1 MIAAGRRIALDLDR
15 AWQNDCDRTTEGTRM
30 RRAWLIG
37 VVAAVAACA
46 TSSAH
51 IDTSAVPAFANPSL
65 SADALKAHVSVLASD
80 EYEGRAPSSHGEELS
95 IGYIQRAFQAV
106 GLQPGAHA
114 ADGSASYF
122 QDVPLTAATVDNS
135 PSLTIAGADGSQS
148 YTWGNQF
155 VGWTKRVQENVSVTD
170 APLVFVG
177 YGIVA
182 PEHHWND
189 YAGVDMHGK
198 IAVILIN
205 DPDFETGDDRGFGGR
220 AMTYYG
226 RWTYKY
232 EEAARQGAAG
242 AIIIHETAP
251 AAYPWSVVQ
260 SSNTGTRF
268 DVVHDDQGMSRVPL
282 EAWVTTDVGHALFQR
297 AGLNF
302 DQLKARAQTQGFTP
316 VAMGTLRGSVTLHT
330 RVTQSLSHNVIGVL
344 PGKVHPDQA
353 IIYTAH
359 WDHLG
364 HCTPVNGDGICNGAL
379 DNATGVSGL
388 IELARH
394 YAEAGPA
401 QRSVAFIAV
410 TAEEQ
415 GLLGS
420 QYYSEHPTF
429 TPGNIVANINM
440 DGLNNY
446 GRTHDLTIVSYGKSE
461 MDDLAAAALQAQGRR
476 VRPDPFP
483 ERGSFF
489 RSDQFNFARIGVPV
503 LYTASGIDMLNGG
516 EAAGT
521 AAVNDY
527 IAHRYHS
534 PQDEYSPSWD
544 MSGAT
549 EDLTALYNIGRGL
562 ADGSSWPA
570 WRANAEFRAA
580 REATHPSGH

>member
-1 MIAAGRRIALDLDR
+1 
-15 AWQNDCDRTTEGTRM
+15 M

-37 VVAAVAACA
+37 VVAALAACA
-46 TSSAH
+46 TTSTH
-51 IDTSAVPAFANPSL
+51 IDTHAVAAFANPSL
-65 SADALKAHVSVLASD
+65 SQEALKAHVSVLASD

-95 IGYIQRAFQAV
+95 INYIKTAFQAV
-106 GLQPGAHA
+106 GLQPGARDA
-114 ADGSASYF
+114 NGQPSFF
-122 QDVPLTAATVDNS
+122 QDVPLTSALVDNS
-135 PSLTIAGADGSQS
+135 PSLTIAGRDGSTA

-155 VGWTKRVQENVSVTD
+155 VGWTKRVQDTVTVTD

-189 YAGVDMHGK
+189 YAGIDMHGK

-205 DPDFETGDDRGFGGR
+205 DPDYETGDDRGFGGK

-242 AIIIHETAP
+242 AIIIHETGP

-260 SSNTGTRF
+260 SSNTNTRF
-268 DVVHDDQGMSRVPL
+268 DVVHDDHGMSRVPV
-282 EAWVTTDVGHALFQR
+282 EGWVSTDTGHALFQR

-302 DQLKARAQTQGFTP
+302 DQQKARAQTQGFTP
-316 VAMGTLRGSVTLHT
+316 VAMGTLRGSVSLHT
-330 RVTQSLSHNVIGVL
+330 ILHQSMSHNVVGVL
-344 PGKVHPDQA
+344 PGTAHADQA
-353 IIYTAH
+353 VIYTAH

-364 HCTPVNGDGICNGAL
+364 HCNPVNGDGICNGAL

-394 YAEAGPA
+394 YAEAGAA

-420 QYYSEHPTF
+420 YYYSEHPTF

-461 MDDLAAAALQAQGRR
+461 MDDLTAAALQAQGRR

-503 LYTASGIDMLNGG
+503 LYVSSGIDMLNGG

-534 PQDEYSPSWD
+534 PQDEYSPTWD
-544 MSGAT
+544 MSGGS
-549 EDLTALYNIGRGL
+549 EDLTALYNVGRGL

-570 WRANAEFRAA
+570 WRPNAEFRAA
-580 REATHPSGH
+580 REATHPLAH